1 MSHSVHHDARPVS
14 SLNLNPSLRAKLA
27 KSGYRTVHD
36 LEEASPVEL
45 SKELGI
51 PNEEAVRIFQQIRKV
66 ISLLNLSATNSPV
79 TGITQTFS
87 AAESLERER
96 QRRGISTSST
106 ALDDLLGGSGV
117 PVCKITEFCGEPGI
131 GKTQLGCFQPKKHA
145 GQRFT
150 ESIFPYMYRIQLSV
164 NVQIPAALSGAA
176 GEAIYI
182 ALTMLCHFTD
192 TEGSFIAQRV
202 AEMAGVMVERVNGQ
216 LRDGV
221 DGMLTLDTVLS
232 RIHYFRVHDFVE
244 LLALMRILDEFLK
257 SHPKVCISVQNL
269 RHQPTCECVYLFIY
283 YQVKLVVVDSIAFH
297 FRLNFPDM
305 ALRTRLLNSVAQTL
319 MQLASDFDLA
329 VVLMNQMTTKLEQSK
344 LVPALGMW
352 ILPMPVIP
360 GHICTQRPIL
370 ANTPSNAICIVH
382 CDKQQ
387 GKAGVTQAR
396 TASSSISEAICG
408 MPFYTNRPIFKSA
421 QFSIRL
427 W

>member
-51 PNEEAVRIFQQIRKV
+51 PNEEAVRIFQQIRK
-66 ISLLNLSATNSPV
+66 
-79 TGITQTFS
+79 GITQTFS

-131 GKTQLGCFQPKKHA
+131 GKTQLG
-145 GQRFT
+145 
-150 ESIFPYMYRIQLSV
+150 IQLSV

-182 ALTMLCHFTD
+182 D

-257 SHPKVCISVQNL
+257 SHPKV
-269 RHQPTCECVYLFIY
+269 
-283 YQVKLVVVDSIAFH
+283 KLVVVDSIAFH

-344 LVPALGMW
+344 LVPALGESW
-352 ILPMPVIP
+352 
-360 GHICTQRPIL
+360 GH
-370 ANTPSNAICIVH
+370 
-382 CDKQQ
+382 
-387 GKAGVTQAR
+387 
-396 TASSSISEAICG
+396 AS
-408 MPFYTNRPIFKSA
+408 TNRVILYQRSNMRHALLYKSPNLQERTIQYQIVA
-421 QFSIRL
+421 AGITDVIKLDNLSSRKRPL
-427 W
+427 EPDDDAV

>member
-51 PNEEAVRIFQQIRKV
+51 PNEEAVRIFQQIRK
-66 ISLLNLSATNSPV
+66 
-79 TGITQTFS
+79 GITQTFS

-131 GKTQLGCFQPKKHA
+131 GKTQLG
-145 GQRFT
+145 
-150 ESIFPYMYRIQLSV
+150 IQLSV

-182 ALTMLCHFTD
+182 GMKCLSGLHGD
-192 TEGSFIAQRV
+192 HYTEGSFIAQRV

-221 DGMLTLDTVLS
+221 VLS

-257 SHPKVCISVQNL
+257 SHPK
-269 RHQPTCECVYLFIY
+269 
-283 YQVKLVVVDSIAFH
+283 VKLVVVDSIAFH

-370 ANTPSNAICIVH
+370 ANTPSNAICILGSRKH
-382 CDKQQ
+382 EPRHPLSAKQYAACPFIQ
-387 GKAGVTQAR
+387 IAQSSRAHNSVSDCGEILNSFHTRHFRISGNKVDFAILFYIQAAGITDVIKLDNL
-396 TASSSISEAICG
+396 SSRKRPLEPDDDAVYSILE
-408 MPFYTNRPIFKSA
+408 FK
-421 QFSIRL
+421 I
-427 W
+427 